1 MTIMATTKITIAAD
15 DDTIKP
21 SDSSAGGATDLGGV
35 YHTRSLSRSRGPA
48 GLRRTASRASRDR
61 RSDHLEV
68 EDEDDWLQDDGRKKQ
83 VFKGSALL
91 WYRSSRLIEALYRLA
106 D

>member
-1 MTIMATTKITIAAD
+1 MATTKITIAAD
-15 DDTIKP
+15 DDTLKP
-21 SDSSAGGATDLGGV
+21 SDSSAGGGGGGTDLGGV
-35 YHTRSLSRSRGPA
+35 YHTRSLSRSRGP
-48 GLRRTASRASRDR
+48 GIRRTASRASRDR

-91 WYRSSRLIEALYRLA
+91 WYRSSRLIAELYSVV